1 MADSS
6 RRVLVVHNAY
16 QQRGGEDS
24 VVESEIALLREHGH
38 EVELLLRHNDDVERL
53 SKLDVALQTLW
64 SSRTVRDVQDVLQR
78 FRPDVVHVHN
88 TLPLVSPSVFWAAS
102 RLGVPTVMTLH
113 NFRLLCPQAT
123 LLRDGAICERC
134 VGHLPLPAIRHRC
147 YRGSL
152 AHTAGLASMLMLHR
166 GLGTFR
172 HKVNRFIALTEF
184 GRNKFIEG
192 GLDADRI
199 DVKPNFVHW
208 MPRPD
213 EGARQGGLYVG
224 RLSVEKGVEPL
235 LDAIKRHPG
244 HRLQVI
250 GTGPFDEAMAA
261 AAGNAWLGARPLNE
275 VLERMRRSAYL
286 VVPSVCYEGFPRTI
300 VEAFACATPVIA
312 SRRGSLAELIDEGR
326 TGLLFDPDDPAEM
339 VERLKW
345 ADAHPDAMRA
355 MGEAAR
361 LVYEERFSPARNHAL
376 LMQVYDRAQARLP

>member
-24 VVESEIALLREHGH
+24 VVESEVALLREHGH

-208 MPRPD
+208 MPRPG
-213 EGARQGGLYVG
+213 EGERQGGLYVG

-235 LDAIKRHPG
+235 LEAIKRYPG

-250 GTGPFDEAMAA
+250 GTGPFDDAMAA
-261 AAGNAWLGARPLNE
+261 AAGSAWLGARPLSE
-275 VLERMRRSAYL
+275 VLDRMGRSAYL

-345 ADAHPDAMRA
+345 ADAHPEAMRA

-376 LMQVYDRAQARLP
+376 LMQVYDRARACVP

>member
-1 MADSS
+1 MADVS

-24 VVESEIALLREHGH
+24 VVESEVALLREHGH
-38 EVELLLRHNDDVERL
+38 EVELFLRHNDDVDRL
-53 SKLDVALQTLW
+53 SKLDVARQTLW
-64 SSRTVRDVQDVLQR
+64 SSQTVRDVQATLQR

-102 RLGVPTVMTLH
+102 RMGVPTVMTLH

-123 LLRDGAICERC
+123 LLRDGAICESC
-134 VGHLPLPAIRHRC
+134 VGRLPLPAIQHRC
-147 YRGSL
+147 YRDSL
-152 AHTAGLASMLMLHR
+152 AHTVGLASMLMLHR

-172 HKVNRFIALTEF
+172 RKVNRFIALTEF

-208 MPRPD
+208 MPRPP
-213 EGARQGGLYVG
+213 EGGRHGGLYVG

-235 LDAIKRHPG
+235 LQAMKLHPT
-244 HRLQVI
+244 HQLQVI

-261 AAGNAWLGARPLNE
+261 TAGDAWLGARPLNE
-275 VLERMRRSAYL
+275 VLERMRRAAYL
-286 VVPSVCYEGFPRTI
+286 LLPSVCYEGFPRTI

-312 SRRGSLAELIDEGR
+312 SRRGSLAELIEEGR
-326 TGLLFDPDDPAEM
+326 TGLLFDPADPADM
-339 VERLKW
+339 VARLKW
-345 ADAHPDAMRA
+345 ADANPSAMRQ

-361 LVYEERFSPARNHAL
+361 LVYEERFSPARNHEL
-376 LMQVYDRAQARLP
+376 LMQVYDRARAAVR